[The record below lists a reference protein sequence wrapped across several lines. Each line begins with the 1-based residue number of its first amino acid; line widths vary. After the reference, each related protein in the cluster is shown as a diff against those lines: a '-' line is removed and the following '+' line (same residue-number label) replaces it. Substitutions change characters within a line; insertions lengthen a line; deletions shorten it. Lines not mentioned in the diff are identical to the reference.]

1 MPVYNALNLLREV
14 LKLLLRPLRHILN
27 VLFLIQWNLERATV
41 SIHTLKDLPILH
53 ACLEKGRIEREPN
66 HLFDALML
74 NEGINT
80 TFLQFSQ
87 TALVGEGAHAA
98 CPLRRDAG
106 VSFQLEHLT
115 VEFCF
120 FVVVIDPIE
129 LNLDL
134 ALVWLQSIEYNFI
147 AAESDLCD

>member
-80 TFLQFSQ
+80 TLLQFSQ
-87 TALVGEGAHAA
+87 TALVG
-98 CPLRRDAG
+98 
-106 VSFQLEHLT
+106 
-115 VEFCF
+115 
-120 FVVVIDPIE
+120 
-129 LNLDL
+129 
-134 ALVWLQSIEYNFI
+134 
-147 AAESDLCD
+147 